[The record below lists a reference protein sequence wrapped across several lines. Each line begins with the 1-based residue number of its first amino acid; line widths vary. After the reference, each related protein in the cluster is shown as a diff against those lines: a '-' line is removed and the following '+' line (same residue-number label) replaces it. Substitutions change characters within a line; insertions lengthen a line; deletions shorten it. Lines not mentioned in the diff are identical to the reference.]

1 MKKVTGTIRDN
12 HGEPIIGANVFVK
25 GTTSGTVTD
34 MDGNFSLEVP
44 EQGTLVVSYIGYL
57 TKEMPIGKG
66 QQNVEVALIEDTQAL
81 DEVVVVGF
89 AKQKKANLTG
99 SVSSVKM
106 DEVMGD
112 RPVPTTGALLQGAV
126 PGLQVTSGS
135 GEPGGVVQRVSMAEN
150 HLFWWIMFRSKEL

>member
-1 MKKVTGTIRDN
+1 
-12 HGEPIIGANVFVK
+12 
-25 GTTSGTVTD
+25 
-34 MDGNFSLEVP
+34 
-44 EQGTLVVSYIGYL
+44 
-57 TKEMPIGKG
+57 MPIGKG

-135 GEPGGVVQRVSMAEN
+135 GEPGGGLILIFVVQRVSMKVS
-150 HLFWWIMFRSKEL
+150 LLYLSIMSRSPVR